1 MKIVVITP
9 EFYNYG
15 SMIVAGILKDLGH
28 DVTLQKDFKDPRAD
42 IVFISLHS
50 TIHLIKY
57 RREINQIK
65 AFKVL
70 GGPVS
75 TNPQLIFRYLDIDL
89 VVRGEAED
97 KIDKI
102 IEYLEGKREKTSI
115 PGVAFKEDDEIIATP
130 STQEDSIEHP
140 LPLIPSDIS
149 KENIRGANVYIET
162 HRGCVGNCTFCQV
175 PCFFGRKVRSRSLKS
190 IIEEVKEF
198 MRKGARRI
206 AISGGTGTLYGSRK
220 FKNINE
226 DAFIELLKKVSELT
240 RPINLT
246 IPDIRVDLV
255 TDDILETIARYTNG
269 WIYYG
274 IESGSPKILKKMKK
288 GISVDDVSEAVEM
301 ARKHG
306 VKVAGSFIVGYPG
319 EEEED
324 FQATLEL
331 ADELML
337 DDYFVS
343 IAEPIPGT
351 ALAEEV
357 KKLPFH
363 ENPVYMDSIDG
374 RFKSLAAE
382 RAFKFLLDSY
392 VFRSIPVPVTDK
404 LFKSIIDEVKSQEE
418 HIRTVT
424 AMIKGLI

>member
-1 MKIVVITP
+1 
-9 EFYNYG
+9 
-15 SMIVAGILKDLGH
+15 
-28 DVTLQKDFKDPRAD
+28 
-42 IVFISLHS
+42 
-50 TIHLIKY
+50 
-57 RREINQIK
+57 
-65 AFKVL
+65 
-70 GGPVS
+70 
-75 TNPQLIFRYLDIDL
+75 

-102 IEYLEGKREKTSI
+102 IEYLKGKREKTSI

-240 RPINLT
+240 GPMNLT
-246 IPDIRVDLV
+246 IPDIRADLV
-255 TDDILETIARYTNG
+255 TDDILEAIARYTNG

-274 IESGSPKILKKMKK
+274 IESGSPRILKKMRK

-324 FQATLEL
+324 FQATLEF

-363 ENPVYMDSIDG
+363 ENPVYMDSIEG

>member
-140 LPLIPSDIS
+140 LPLIPFDIS

-175 PCFFGRKVRSRSLKS
+175 PCFFGRKVRSRSLES

-220 FKNINE
+220 FKNIDE

-240 RPINLT
+240 GPMNLT
-246 IPDIRVDLV
+246 IPDIRADLV
-255 TDDILETIARYTNG
+255 TDDILEAIARYTNG

-274 IESGSPKILKKMKK
+274 IESGSPRILKKMRK

-324 FQATLEL
+324 FQATLEF

-382 RAFKFLLDSY
+382 RAFKFMLDSY